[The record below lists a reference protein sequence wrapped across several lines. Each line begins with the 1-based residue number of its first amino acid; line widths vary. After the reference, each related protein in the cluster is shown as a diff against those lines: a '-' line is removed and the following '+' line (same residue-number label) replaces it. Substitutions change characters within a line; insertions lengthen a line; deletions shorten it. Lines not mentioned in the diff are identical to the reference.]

1 MCNFPWEYKLIFT
14 LHISR
19 LDTWNVTHSVVQE
32 SHINQNQTNTV
43 RLQMRTCKSKSTSDN
58 WKRQIPRIEPFSL
71 HQGHIPIRYIIH
83 KTSAV
88 LDNYI
93 LFQEITGWNILR
105 VLLFFILS
113 HCNREW
119 FIMNICNYVFVES
132 IETNQWL
139 RKQLPHA

>member
-58 WKRQIPRIEPFSL
+58 WKRQIIRIEPFSL

-93 LFQEITGWNILR
+93 LFQEITGWYILR
-105 VLLFFILS
+105 VLLFLILS

-119 FIMNICNYVFVES
+119 FIMNKSVYQNHLSRGLKKY
-132 IETNQWL
+132 
-139 RKQLPHA
+139 